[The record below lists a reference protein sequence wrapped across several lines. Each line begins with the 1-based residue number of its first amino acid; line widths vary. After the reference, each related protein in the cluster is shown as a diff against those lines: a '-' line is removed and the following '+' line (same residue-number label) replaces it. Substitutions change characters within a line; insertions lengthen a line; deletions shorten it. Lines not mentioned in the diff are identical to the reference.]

1 MDNSDLVRAYLAAV
15 ERFDVEAVAALLD
28 PAMEQ
33 REMPNLLYAAGQ
45 TRDRARMLEDLPKG
59 MRVLRSQRYE
69 IGSLTAGGD
78 RVVVEARWEGV
89 LAVPL
94 GRLQAGDSM
103 VAHIA
108 MVFECRDGRIVGQR
122 NYDCYEPFR

>member
-15 ERFDVEAVAALLD
+15 ERFDVDAVAALLD

-33 REMPNLLYAAGQ
+33 REMPNLLYATGQ
-45 TRDRARMLEDLPKG
+45 TRNCAKMLEDLPKG
-59 MRVLRSQRYE
+59 LRVLRSQRYE

>member
-15 ERFDVEAVAALLD
+15 ERFDVDAVGALLD

-33 REMPNLLYAAGQ
+33 REMPNLLYATGQ
-45 TRDRARMLEDLPKG
+45 TRNRAKMLEDLPKG
-59 MRVLRSQRYE
+59 LRVLRSQRYE

-108 MVFECRDGRIVGQR
+108 MVFECRGGRIVGQR

>member
-15 ERFDVEAVAALLD
+15 ERFDVDAVAALLD

-69 IGSLTAGGD
+69 IGSVTAGGD
-78 RVVVEARWEGV
+78 RVAVEARWEGV
-89 LAVPL
+89 LGLPL